1 MSALSWT
8 TPGFFYLLPLALL
21 PWLIHNQSKTIAW
34 SKLLPVDP
42 LSRWINL
49 LLKLLASMIITSLIM
64 ALAGPQIP
72 EQTVERYGEG
82 AEFVVLLDRSRSM
95 DEIFARP
102 PLNTLRTERLRF
114 KSKRVVSTDY
124 LLEFVEGRPDDR
136 FGYVYFSTRS
146 VEILPLTYNKDA
158 ILGTI
163 RAGGLGKGISK
174 TNIVEALQLAAKMY
188 EKETYRGSRNVL
200 LISDGGQI
208 LSTEEKRRL
217 KKIYE
222 QMNLNLYWIY
232 LRSVRGMTLDESEQ
246 DSVLWEDLPER
257 KLHAFFKT
265 LQVPYQSYEAG
276 SLEEYAAAIA
286 DIDQQQYQPL
296 LVSER
301 LPKQSRA
308 DMFLWLAL
316 AGLLLLVASFWLSYA
331 GVRQAYRK
339 TA

>member
-8 TPGFFYLLPLALL
+8 SSGFFYLLPLALL

-34 SKLLPVDP
+34 SELLPVDP
-42 LSRWINL
+42 LSRWITL
-49 LLKLLASMIITSLIM
+49 LLKSLASGIIISLLL
-64 ALAGPQIP
+64 ALAGPYIP

-95 DEIFARP
+95 DEVFARP
-102 PLNTLRTERLRF
+102 PLNSFRTERKRF

-136 FGYVYFSTRS
+136 FGYVYFSNQA
-146 VEILPLTYNKDA
+146 VEILSLTYNKAA
-158 ILGTI
+158 ILATI

-174 TNIVEALQLAAKMY
+174 TNIVEALQLTAKMY

-208 LSTEEKRRL
+208 LSDTEKRRL
-217 KKIYE
+217 KQVYE

-232 LRSVRGMTLDESEQ
+232 LRSVRGMTLDETAQ

-257 KLHAFFKT
+257 KLHAFFKS
-265 LQVPYQSYEAG
+265 LDVPYQAYEAG
-276 SLEEYAAAIA
+276 SLEEYTAAID
-286 DIDQQQYQPL
+286 DIDQQQYQTL
-296 LVSER
+296 LVAER
-301 LPKQSRA
+301 VPKQSKA
-308 DMFLWLAL
+308 DVFLWVTLS
-316 AGLLLLVASFWLSYA
+316 GLLVWSAIFWLSYA

-339 TA
+339 TV

>member
-1 MSALSWT
+1 M
-8 TPGFFYLLPLALL
+8 PLALL
-21 PWLIHNQSKTIAW
+21 PWFVHNNSKTIAW
-34 SKLLPVDP
+34 SQLVPVDP

-49 LLKLLASMIITSLIM
+49 LLKSLASGIIICLIL
-64 ALAGPQIP
+64 ALAGPHIP

-95 DEIFARP
+95 DETFARP
-102 PLNTLRTERLRF
+102 PINMLRISSLRSVSARF
-114 KSKRVVSTDY
+114 KSKREVSTDY
-124 LLEFVEGRPDDR
+124 LLKFVEGRPDDR
-136 FGYVYFSTRS
+136 FGYVYFSTQS

-158 ILGTI
+158 ILATI

-174 TNIVEALQLAAKMY
+174 TDIVEALQLAAKMY
-188 EKETYRGSRNVL
+188 EKEPYRGSRNVL

-208 LSTEEKRRL
+208 VSDAEKRRL
-217 KKIYE
+217 RKIYQ

-232 LRSVRGMTLDESEQ
+232 LRSVRGMTLDESDQ

-265 LQVPYQSYEAG
+265 LGVPYQAYEAG
-276 SLEEYAAAIA
+276 SLEEYTAAID
-286 DIDQQQYQPL
+286 DIDRQQYQRL
-296 LVSER
+296 LVAQR
-301 LPKQSRA
+301 LPKQSKA
-308 DMFLWLAL
+308 DMFLWFAL

-339 TA
+339 VA

>member
-64 ALAGPQIP
+64 ALAGPHIP

-208 LSTEEKRRL
+208 LSIEEKRRL
-217 KKIYE
+217 KK
-222 QMNLNLYWIY
+222 
-232 LRSVRGMTLDESEQ
+232 ST
-246 DSVLWEDLPER
+246 R
-257 KLHAFFKT
+257 K
-265 LQVPYQSYEAG
+265 
-276 SLEEYAAAIA
+276 
-286 DIDQQQYQPL
+286 
-296 LVSER
+296 
-301 LPKQSRA
+301 
-308 DMFLWLAL
+308 
-316 AGLLLLVASFWLSYA
+316 
-331 GVRQAYRK
+331 
-339 TA
+339 

>member
-8 TPGFFYLLPLALL
+8 SPGFFYLLPLALL

-42 LSRWINL
+42 LSWWINL
-49 LLKLLASMIITSLIM
+49 LLKLLASMIITSLIL
-64 ALAGPQIP
+64 ALAGPHIP

-102 PLNTLRTERLRF
+102 PLNTLRTERRRF

-158 ILGTI
+158 ILATI

-174 TNIVEALQLAAKMY
+174 TNIVEALQLAARMY

-208 LSTEEKRRL
+208 LSSEEKRRL

-265 LQVPYQSYEAG
+265 LQVPYQAYEAG
-276 SLEEYAAAIA
+276 SLAEYAAAIA
-286 DIDQQQYQPL
+286 DIDQQQYQRL

-308 DMFLWLAL
+308 DIFLWLAL
-316 AGLLLLVASFWLSYA
+316 IGLLGLVTSFWLSYA

>member
-1 MSALSWT
+1 VSTLSWT
-8 TPGFFYLLPLALL
+8 SSAFFYLLPLALL

-34 SKLLPVDP
+34 SKLLPIDP
-42 LSRWINL
+42 ISKWINL
-49 LLKLLASMIITSLIM
+49 LLKTIASLIIISLIL
-64 ALAGPQIP
+64 ALAGPHIP
-72 EQTVERYGEG
+72 EQTIERYGEG
-82 AEFVVLLDRSRSM
+82 AEFIVLLDRSRSM

-136 FGYVYFSTRS
+136 FGYVYFSTQS

-158 ILGTI
+158 ILATI

-174 TNIVEALQLAAKMY
+174 TDIVEALQLAAKMY
-188 EKETYRGSRNVL
+188 ENESYRGSRNVL

-208 LSTEEKRRL
+208 LSNEEQRLL

-232 LRSVRGMTLDESEQ
+232 LRSVRGMTLDETTE

-265 LQVPYQSYEAG
+265 LQVPYQAYEAG
-276 SLEEYAAAIA
+276 SLAEYAAAIA
-286 DIDQQQYQPL
+286 DIDKQQYQPL
-296 LVSER
+296 LVAETI
-301 LPKQSRA
+301 PKQSKA
-308 DMFLWLAL
+308 DVFLLLAL
-316 AGLLLLVASFWLSYA
+316 SGLLILVVSFWLSYA
-331 GVRQAYRK
+331 GVRQAYRRN
-339 TA
+339 A

>member
-8 TPGFFYLLPLALL
+8 SPGFFYLLPLALL

-42 LSRWINL
+42 LSWWINL
-49 LLKLLASMIITSLIM
+49 LLKLLASMIITSLIL
-64 ALAGPQIP
+64 ALAGPHIP

-102 PLNTLRTERLRF
+102 PLNTLRTERRRF

-158 ILGTI
+158 ILATI

-208 LSTEEKRRL
+208 LSSEEKRRL

-265 LQVPYQSYEAG
+265 LQVPYQAYEAG
-276 SLEEYAAAIA
+276 SLAEYAAAIA
-286 DIDQQQYQPL
+286 DIDQQQYQRL

-308 DMFLWLAL
+308 DIFLWLAL
-316 AGLLLLVASFWLSYA
+316 IGLLGLVTSFWLSYA

>member
-8 TPGFFYLLPLALL
+8 NPGFFYLLPLALL

-49 LLKLLASMIITSLIM
+49 LLKLLASMIITSLIL
-64 ALAGPQIP
+64 ALAGPHIP

-158 ILGTI
+158 ILATI

-208 LSTEEKRRL
+208 LSSEEKRRL

-246 DSVLWEDLPER
+246 HSVLWEDLPER

-276 SLEEYAAAIA
+276 SLAEYAAAIA

-296 LVSER
+296 LVAER

-308 DMFLWLAL
+308 DIFLWMAL
-316 AGLLLLVASFWLSYA
+316 LGLLLLVASFWLSYA
-331 GVRQAYRK
+331 GVHQAYRK
-339 TA
+339 TS

>member
-8 TPGFFYLLPLALL
+8 SPGFFYLLPLALL

-42 LSRWINL
+42 LSWWINL
-49 LLKLLASMIITSLIM
+49 LLKLLASMIITSMIL
-64 ALAGPQIP
+64 ALAGPHIP

-102 PLNTLRTERLRF
+102 PLNTLRTERRRF

-158 ILGTI
+158 ILATI

-208 LSTEEKRRL
+208 LSSEEKRRL

-265 LQVPYQSYEAG
+265 LQVPYQAYEAG
-276 SLEEYAAAIA
+276 SLAEYAAAIA
-286 DIDQQQYQPL
+286 DIDQQQYQRL

-316 AGLLLLVASFWLSYA
+316 IGLLGLVTSFWLSYA
-331 GVRQAYRK
+331 GVRQAYRN
-339 TA
+339 AI

>member
-8 TPGFFYLLPLALL
+8 SPGFFYLLPLALL

-34 SKLLPVDP
+34 AKLLPVDP

-49 LLKLLASMIITSLIM
+49 LLKSLASLIIISLLL
-64 ALAGPQIP
+64 ALAGPYIP

-102 PLNTLRTERLRF
+102 PLNTLRTERTRF

-136 FGYVYFSTRS
+136 FGYVYFSTQS
-146 VEILPLTYNKDA
+146 VEILSLTYNKAA
-158 ILGTI
+158 ILATI

-174 TNIVEALQLAAKMY
+174 TNIVEALQLAARMY
-188 EKETYRGSRNVL
+188 EKEAYRGSRNVL

-208 LSTEEKRRL
+208 LSDAEKRRL

-232 LRSVRGMTLDESEQ
+232 LRSVRGMTLDETSQ

-265 LQVPYQSYEAG
+265 LDVPYQAYEAG
-276 SLEEYAAAIA
+276 SFEEYSAAID

-296 LVSER
+296 LVVER
-301 LPKQSRA
+301 LPKQSKA
-308 DMFLWLAL
+308 DVFLWVAFG
-316 AGLLLLVASFWLSYA
+316 GLLIWAASFWLSYI

-339 TA
+339 TP